1 MNKMELAGRF
11 GALAKILSET
21 RSMMEDYSQYLD
33 SDVDRKAV
41 RSMLTDLT
49 WAVENCTVISL
60 HQQGKNLEDTMG
72 QDSHG
77 A

>member
-1 MNKMELAGRF
+1 
-11 GALAKILSET
+11 
-21 RSMMEDYSQYLD
+21 
-33 SDVDRKAV
+33 
-41 RSMLTDLT
+41 MLTDLT